1 MLLISLKNNLIPIH
15 HLVKLLP
22 ITHFTLF
29 SLILFI
35 LRWRRLKILLNLRP
49 IINHIMMTICDHTL
63 LLLWALLMLLL
74 LIFLLILTI
83 MLVKLFIIMLFII
96 LFLIMLIV
104 RTLKLT
110 LTIHYLILFI
120 CVKKSVTMHSRWWL
134 LRLLLV
140 KLVLTWVDFG

>member
-1 MLLISLKNNLIPIH
+1 MLLISLKDNLIPIH
-15 HLVKLLP
+15 HLVKLFP

-49 IINHIMMTICDHTL
+49 IINHVMMTICDHTL

-74 LIFLLILTI
+74 LVFLLILTI

-96 LFLIMLIV
+96 LFLIV
-104 RTLKLT
+104 RTHNLT
-110 LTIHYLILFI
+110 LTINYLILFI

-140 KLVLTWVDFG
+140 KLVLTWMDFR

>member
-1 MLLISLKNNLIPIH
+1 MLLISLKDNLISIH
-15 HLVKLLP
+15 HLVKFFP
-22 ITHFTLF
+22 ITHFILF

-49 IINHIMMTICDHTL
+49 IINHVMMTICNHIL

-74 LIFLLILTI
+74 LVFLLTFTI
-83 MLVKLFIIMLFII
+83 MLPKLFILILFII
-96 LFLIMLIV
+96 LFLIMLII
-104 RTLKLT
+104 RTHNLT
-110 LTIHYLILFI
+110 LTINYLILFI
-120 CVKKSVTMHSRWWL
+120 CVKKSVTMHSWWWL